1 MSGRVAVA
9 LLAGG
14 GVGAGLLLVA
24 RGLLGTGDADAAPR
38 RRWPAGQ
45 WQRTAGAVA
54 AALLVFAVTR
64 WVVAAIGAAAL
75 TLGYDR
81 LFGGGRRSR
90 VALQRLE
97 ALAAWTESLRDMI
110 ATGVALPE
118 ALAASVTAASP
129 VIRGQL
135 AGMVE
140 RLLAREPLEVA
151 LRTLADDLDDA
162 GADLTVAALILN
174 ARAQGR
180 ALEAVLSALARSAR
194 AELAVRR
201 TVAAERRSTRR
212 AVQFVVGTTVV
223 TALGLAVGNPRYVAP
238 YRSLTGQLVLAVVV
252 VIFAGGFAWLAR
264 LSSMPA
270 PRRFLAVSPER
281 GR

>member
-1 MSGRVAVA
+1 MSGRVALA

-14 GVGAGLLLVA
+14 GVGVGLLLIG
-24 RGLLGTGDADAAPR
+24 RGLFGVEGPARSSR
-38 RRWPAGQ
+38 RRWSRGQ
-45 WQRTAGAVA
+45 WQRAAGAVA
-54 AALLVFAVTR
+54 AGLVVLTVTR
-64 WVVAAIGAAAL
+64 WVVAAAGAVLLVAF
-75 TLGYDR
+75 GER
-81 LFGGGRRSR
+81 LLGGGRRAR
-90 VALQRLE
+90 VATERLE
-97 ALAAWTESLRDMI
+97 ALAAWSESLRDMT

-129 VIRGQL
+129 VIRPQL
-135 AGMVE
+135 GGLVE

-151 LRTLADDLDDA
+151 LRALGDDLDDA
-162 GADLTVAALILN
+162 GADLTLAALILN

-238 YRSLTGQLVLAVVV
+238 YRSVTGQLVLALVVA
-252 VIFAGGFAWLAR
+252 IFAAGFTWLSR
-264 LSSMPA
+264 LSALPT
-270 PRRFLAVSPER
+270 PRRFLATTAER
-281 GR
+281 AR